1 VAKGTRLAHQFGA
14 VPPSPQTRYPVKK
27 VITLDVDPDKEVMP
41 AIEVP
46 PDDPAGPA
54 KRILLLEDRDD
65 FRKVLDDYLVS
76 RSFQVTSVPSGVQG
90 LREIMKGTFD
100 LIICDMMMPQVGG
113 EMFYWAVTRVRPAAG
128 QRFIFFTAHKNDPK
142 IEFFFQRVNATVL
155 IKPFKLEA
163 LDSAIRD
170 VFCKLR

>member
-1 VAKGTRLAHQFGA
+1 
-14 VPPSPQTRYPVKK
+14 
-27 VITLDVDPDKEVMP
+27 MP
-41 AIEVP
+41 EVP
-46 PDDPAGPA
+46 AEPAAGPA

-76 RSFQVTSVPSGVQG
+76 RSFQVTSVPSGVEG

-100 LIICDMMMPQVGG
+100 IIICDMMMPQVGG

-128 QRFIFFTAHKNDPK
+128 QRFIFFTGHRNDPK
-142 IEFFFQRVNATVL
+142 IEFFFQRVKATVL
-155 IKPFKLEA
+155 IKPFKLEE
-163 LDSAIRD
+163 LDSAVRD